1 MTASY
6 KNAAKDVEG
15 TVTSAAETLGETA
28 RDSGKIAMQA
38 VEDGTT
44 AAERTASGVIETAR
58 DMAADAGD
66 MAGDALAEG
75 QSRLGGVIRKATDT
89 ASDAKD
95 AIMAGAGSAL
105 GTVRDVAVEKAD
117 AARETLSDA
126 GERLAATLKGAAA
139 DSDDDALKS
148 RMLSSVAQGLTTAS
162 DALRQRSVTDLT
174 SDVRTLARKHPGAFM
189 VAAAVAGFAM
199 ARFVRSSSQRRE
211 TRV

>member
-6 KNAAKDVEG
+6 KNAAKDVEQ
-15 TVTSAAETLGETA
+15 TATSAAETLGDKV
-28 RDSGKIAMQA
+28 RDGGMIAMHA
-38 VEDGTT
+38 TEDVT
-44 AAERTASGVIETAR
+44 AAAQRK
-58 DMAADAGD
+58 AADAVETVRD

-75 QSRLGGVIRKATDT
+75 QSRLGGTLRKAADT
-89 ASDAKD
+89 AVDAKD
-95 AIMAGAGSAL
+95 AIISGAGSAL

-126 GERLAATLKGAAA
+126 GERLAATLKGASA
-139 DSDDDALKS
+139 DSDGDALKS

-211 TRV
+211 PRV

>member
-6 KNAAKDVEG
+6 KNAAKDVEQ
-15 TVTSAAETLGETA
+15 TVTSAAAVETA
-28 RDSGKIAMQA
+28 R
-38 VEDGTT
+38 
-44 AAERTASGVIETAR
+44 
-58 DMAADAGD
+58 D

-75 QSRLGGVIRKATDT
+75 QSRLGGAMRKAADT
-89 ASDAKD
+89 ATDAKD
-95 AIMAGAGSAL
+95 AIVAGAGSAL

-211 TRV
+211 PRV

>member
-6 KNAAKDVEG
+6 KNAAKDVEQ
-15 TVTSAAETLGETA
+15 TVTSAAETLGDKTRDGGMIAMHATEDATAAAQRTAADAVETA
-28 RDSGKIAMQA
+28 R
-38 VEDGTT
+38 
-44 AAERTASGVIETAR
+44 
-58 DMAADAGD
+58 D

-75 QSRLGGVIRKATDT
+75 QSRLGGAMRKAADT
-89 ASDAKD
+89 ATDAKD
-95 AIMAGAGSAL
+95 AIVAGAGSAL

-211 TRV
+211 PRV

>member
-6 KNAAKDVEG
+6 KNAAKDAEQ
-15 TVTSAAETLGETA
+15 TDTSAAETLGNQAGEG
-28 RDSGKIAMQA
+28 GKIAMQA
-38 VEDGTT
+38 VEDGTA
-44 AAERTASGVIETAR
+44 AAERTVSDVIETAR
-58 DMAADAGD
+58 DMAADARD

-126 GERLAATLKGAAA
+126 GERLAATLKGASA

-189 VAAAVAGFAM
+189 VAAAVAGFAV

-211 TRV
+211 PRV

>member
-6 KNAAKDVEG
+6 KNAAKDVEQ
-15 TVTSAAETLGETA
+15 TVTSAAETLGDKA
-28 RDSGKIAMQA
+28 RDGGMIAMHA
-38 VEDGTT
+38 TEDAT
-44 AAERTASGVIETAR
+44 AAAQRTAADAVETAR
-58 DMAADAGD
+58 DMAGD
-66 MAGDALAEG
+66 SLAEG
-75 QSRLGGVIRKATDT
+75 QSRLGGAMRKAADT
-89 ASDAKD
+89 ATDAKD
-95 AIMAGAGSAL
+95 AIVAGAGSAL

-189 VAAAVAGFAM
+189 VAAAVAGFAV

-211 TRV
+211 PRV